1 MRNDRRKNLSLRER
15 GAGPDVPG
23 SFFIE
28 DLVPSLIGEEVHDVT
43 AHARRF
49 ISPEIFEHAA
59 GIRDAFHDGGRV
71 RHVVLSNVLRASTAR
86 SIGRALDDATF
97 RRHHHVPYRI
107 DVAPLESL
115 AASRLLDFC
124 AWLGTDDAAR
134 FHGWLA
140 NWPARHAK
148 QVQVARAR
156 RGDEFAVHVDTH
168 QEGLAAVYNFTRG
181 FSGADGGALYF
192 PWKEHIELLVPPR
205 FNTLALFRPRNA
217 PHGVTRITAPRGKTR
232 FTVTAFFTA

>member
-1 MRNDRRKNLSLRER
+1 MRES
-15 GAGPDVPG
+15 A
-23 SFFIE
+23 FFIE
-28 DLVPSLIGEEVHDVT
+28 DLVPSLIGDETVDPT
-43 AHARRF
+43 TLARGF
-49 ISPEIFEHAA
+49 IAPEIFEHADA
-59 GIRDAFHDGGRV
+59 IRSAFHDGGRV
-71 RHVVLSNVLRASTAR
+71 KHVVLENIVETNFAR
-86 SIGRALDDATF
+86 SIGRALDAATF
-97 RRHHHVPYRI
+97 RRHHHVPYKI

-115 AASRLLDFC
+115 KSSRLVEFC

-140 NWPARHAK
+140 NWPARHAT

-168 QEGLAAVYNFTRG
+168 EEGLAAVYNFTRG
-181 FSGADGGALYF
+181 FTEADGGQLYF
-192 PWKEHIELLVPPR
+192 PWKERVELVVPPR
-205 FNTLALFRPRNA
+205 FNSVALFRPRNA